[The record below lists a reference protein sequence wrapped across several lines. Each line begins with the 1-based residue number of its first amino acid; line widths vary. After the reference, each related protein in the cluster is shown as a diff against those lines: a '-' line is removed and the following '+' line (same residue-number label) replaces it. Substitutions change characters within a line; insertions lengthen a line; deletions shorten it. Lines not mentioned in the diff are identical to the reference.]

1 MKLMPRKRSTGMTE
15 ASVLSQWDHYLEVCK
30 ADNDRVVELNGG
42 RNAMSRLSDPLKAD
56 YARHAG
62 QRGGR
67 PKKVL
72 EIANG

>member
-15 ASVLSQWDHYLEVCK
+15 ASVLSQWARYLEVCK

-62 QRGGR
+62 QHGGR
-67 PKKVL
+67 PRKVL
-72 EIANG
+72 ETAND

>member
-1 MKLMPRKRSTGMTE
+1 MKLMPRKRKTGMTE

-30 ADNDRVVELNGG
+30 ADNDRFLLRNGG
-42 RNAMSRLSDPLKAD
+42 KNSMARLSDPLKAD

-62 QRGGR
+62 RQGGR